1 MQHSLSQTNKE
12 TTMKTLNTLA
22 AALVATFAVTANAGM
37 PGGGDCPSQGAGP
50 GKKGAA
56 MLERLKAADKNAD
69 GMISREEAQAS
80 LPGIFAH
87 FDAIDA
93 NKDGFITIEEL
104 KAARQAHRGAGGPG
118 AMFGRLDVNG
128 DGKLS
133 RAEVANAPRLAE
145 HFDAIDAN
153 KDGFLTPDEIRAAR
167 QANAGRGCPQ

>member
-1 MQHSLSQTNKE
+1 
-12 TTMKTLNTLA
+12 MKTLNTLA
-22 AALVATFAVTANAGM
+22 AALVATFAVAANAGM
-37 PGGGDCPSQGAGP
+37 PGGGDCASHGAGP
-50 GKKGAA
+50 GPGKHGAA

-69 GMISREEAQAS
+69 GMISREEAQAA
-80 LPGIFAH
+80 LPGIYAN

-93 NKDGFITIEEL
+93 NKDGFITFEEM

-145 HFDAIDAN
+145 NFEAIDAN
-153 KDGFLTPDEIRAAR
+153 KDGYLTQDEIRAAR
-167 QANAGRGCPQ
+167 RAHAGLGRP